1 MGLKFGGL
9 SGDGEKCASRGMM
22 GDSERVMSKDAFSIG
37 GGGGTLGGGEK

>member
-9 SGDGEKCASRGMM
+9 SGDSEKCASRGVM

-37 GGGGTLGGGEK
+37 GGGGILDGGDK